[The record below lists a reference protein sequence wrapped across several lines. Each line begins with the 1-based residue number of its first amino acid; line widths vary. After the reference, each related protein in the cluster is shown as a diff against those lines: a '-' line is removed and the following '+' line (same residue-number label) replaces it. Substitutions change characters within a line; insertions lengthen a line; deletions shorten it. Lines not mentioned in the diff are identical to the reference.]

1 MKIRTE
7 INEIEIKNS
16 RKDQWKQELLLWK
29 DKIDKPWAKFI
40 KKKRNKGQINKF
52 KMKKEK
58 LQWTWQK

>member
-29 DKIDKPWAKFI
+29 DEIDKPWAKFI
-40 KKKRNKGQINKF
+40 KKKINKGQINKF